1 MTEQPTNRPN
11 IIICL
16 VDDLG
21 FSDLGSYGSRL
32 LTRNIDR
39 LAENGIRCTQMYN
52 SARCCP
58 SRAALW
64 TDRALPASG
73 RRRAHDRRLRH
84 RQLPR
89 FPQRQVCHHRRSAA
103 HRRLPHADERQVACR
118 RQLPPS
124 RARIR
129 LTRRRRRLPHAEAA
143 RLRPL
148 LRHLGRLH
156 VLLQSRLARSRRY
169 AHQG

>member
-1 MTEQPTNRPN
+1 MTNQLANRPN

-32 LTRNIDR
+32 LTRNIDA

-58 SRAALW
+58 SRAALL
-64 TDRALPASG
+64 TGLYPHQAGVGHMTADYGIDSYQGLSE
-73 RRRAHDRRLRH
+73 
-84 RQLPR
+84 
-89 FPQRQVCHHRRSAA
+89 RQVRYYRRSAA
-103 HRRLPHADERQVACR
+103 YGRLSYAYVRQVARR
-118 RQLPPS
+118 RQLPPA

-129 LTRRRRRLPHAEAA
+129 LAHRRGRLPNAEAA
-143 RLRPL
+143 RVRSL
-148 LRHLGRLH
+148 LWHLGRLH
-156 VLLQSRLARSRRY
+156 FVLQPRLARTGRH
-169 AHQG
+169 AD